1 MTLPLYVNCAPAE
14 RSPRWPALSFP
25 GILSDP
31 LVRMLMWADR
41 VDPSA
46 LERELSRIAAA
57 LPPPLPVTPRGCL
70 PLACR

>member
-1 MTLPLYVNCAPAE
+1 MTLPLYVNCTPAE
-14 RSPRWPALSFP
+14 RSPRGPTLSFP

-31 LVRMLMWADR
+31 LVRMLMRADR

-57 LPPPLPVTPRGCL
+57 LPPPSPVTPRACL
-70 PLACR
+70 PPACR